1 MGNVQTYFSRYI
13 DNFQSNISS
22 IISNAQLFCEAR
34 ENLNNNDWKEFYK
47 KTKLTYRIVHTLTK
61 IGNNKVITIY
71 EDQINE
77 LKKRIE
83 LLEQRIEMLIEK
95 LQSKI
100 TKSRGKKE

>member
-1 MGNVQTYFSRYI
+1 M
-13 DNFQSNISS
+13 SNWI
-22 IISNAQLFCEAR
+22 
-34 ENLNNNDWKEFYK
+34 
-47 KTKLTYRIVHTLTK
+47 LTES
-61 IGNNKVITIY
+61 NNKVITIY

-83 LLEQRIEMLIEK
+83 ILEQRIEMLIEK

>member
-1 MGNVQTYFSRYI
+1 MDQV
-13 DNFQSNISS
+13 S
-22 IISNAQLFCEAR
+22 IIG
-34 ENLNNNDWKEFYK
+34 
-47 KTKLTYRIVHTLTK
+47 IVVAL
-61 IGNNKVITIY
+61 IGVLKGKDVWDYFKSRNELKASVNNKVITIY

>member
-1 MGNVQTYFSRYI
+1 MDQVTIVGIVVALIGVLKGKDVWDYFKSR
-13 DNFQSNISS
+13 NELQAS
-22 IISNAQLFCEAR
+22 
-34 ENLNNNDWKEFYK
+34 
-47 KTKLTYRIVHTLTK
+47 
-61 IGNNKVITIY
+61 GNNKVITIY
-71 EDQINE
+71 EEQINE

>member
-1 MGNVQTYFSRYI
+1 MEQYTIIGIVLALIGVLKGKDVWEFFKSR
-13 DNFQSNISS
+13 NELKAS
-22 IISNAQLFCEAR
+22 
-34 ENLNNNDWKEFYK
+34 
-47 KTKLTYRIVHTLTK
+47 
-61 IGNNKVITIY
+61 GNNKVISIY
-71 EDQINE
+71 ENQIND